1 MLVFGF
7 VHVCG
12 LSSGRT
18 YRCEKN
24 SRVWI
29 WSVNVGAYGYVYNR
43 PASVVLIGYC
53 SQHLFYTVDLDLFI
67 EFVSL
72 SLANSLG
79 NAMEDDVNEFILAGV
94 DGVLLKPLRTEQ
106 LDKIISFLK
115 RYGNKR
121 LSQSSVFLTSDQEV
135 PFMTTRTVIWASWKE
150 GYATDPFSTRLVS
163 PFYYRNGV
171 ILWMFALRAI

>member
-1 MLVFGF
+1 M
-7 VHVCG
+7 
-12 LSSGRT
+12 
-18 YRCEKN
+18 
-24 SRVWI
+24 
-29 WSVNVGAYGYVYNR
+29 
-43 PASVVLIGYC
+43 LIGYC

-135 PFMTTRTVIWASWKE
+135 PFMTTRTVI
-150 GYATDPFSTRLVS
+150 
-163 PFYYRNGV
+163 
-171 ILWMFALRAI
+171 